1 MIAALMAI
9 TLVIAIGDIIGG
21 KKLSSPL
28 LRNFG
33 FIFLLLF
40 LGELVIAL
48 VFTKK

>member
-21 KKLSSPL
+21 KKLASPL

-33 FIFLLLF
+33 LIFLLLF
-40 LGELVIAL
+40 LAELIVAI
-48 VFTKK
+48 VFQKK

>member
-9 TLVIAIGDIIGG
+9 TLVIAIGDIFFGR
-21 KKLSSPL
+21 KLASPL

-40 LGELVIAL
+40 VGELVVSL
-48 VFTKK
+48 LLGKK